1 MCCDTAQALGLMVV
15 SMCCDTA
22 QAKAVFFSVKFV
34 RSHEAR
40 AGDCCDYFS
49 SLPPHDRELFGFP
62 APAAGF
68 RPLISS
74 TARP

>member
-1 MCCDTAQALGLMVV
+1 MCCDMAQALGLMVV
-15 SMCCDTA
+15 SMCCVTA

-40 AGDCCDYFS
+40 AGDCCDYFL
-49 SLPPHDRELFGFP
+49 SLPLHDRELFGFP

-68 RPLISS
+68 RPFINS